1 MTTLTFP
8 TSRLLRCY
16 ALEARYELLR
26 LLRTPAFVIPSLLF
40 PAMFYLLFGVVL
52 GAGRGR
58 GEMANYLLATY
69 GVFGVMGVSLFGFGV
84 SIAIENERGFLTL
97 KRALPMPP
105 GALLFAKLAM
115 AMAFASV
122 ISLMLDV
129 LAAGFAG
136 VRLAP
141 VQWLLL
147 FVVDVLGVLPFAALG
162 LCIGTHISGQAA
174 PAVVNLIYLP
184 MSFLSGLWMPLSVLP
199 DFIARFAPVWPS
211 YHHGQIALALIGR
224 GDGRV
229 LWHIGVL
236 AAVTLGCLLIARRQL
251 ARAEARNGG

>member
-1 MTTLTFP
+1 MSTMAFP

-16 ALEARYELLR
+16 VLEARYELLR
-26 LLRTPAFVIPSLLF
+26 LLRTPSFVIPSLLF
-40 PAMFYLLFGVVL
+40 PSMFYLLFGVLL

-58 GEMANYLLATY
+58 GEMASYLLATY
-69 GVFGVMGVSLFGFGV
+69 GVFGVMGVALFGFGV
-84 SIAIENERGFLTL
+84 SIAIESERGFLTL

-115 AMAFASV
+115 AMGFATV
-122 ISLMLDV
+122 ISLMLTM

-136 VRLAP
+136 VRLDAAH
-141 VQWLLL
+141 WLLL
-147 FVVDVLGVLPFAALG
+147 FVVNVLGVLPYAALG
-162 LCIGTHISGQAA
+162 LCIGTRISGQAA

-199 DFIARFAPVWPS
+199 EFIARFAPVWPS
-211 YHHGQIALALIGR
+211 YHHGQIALAVIGR

-229 LWHIGVL
+229 VSHLGVL
-236 AAVTLGCLLIARRQL
+236 AAVTLGSLLIARRQL
-251 ARAEARNGG
+251 ASAEVRISS